1 MSLTFSQTP
10 GNGVNLS
17 FPITNKG
24 GYFTDDDIVVE
35 FITLATGEVAEQS
48 PSTYEI
54 SSGFVIFTVA
64 PPDTVDVRIRRR
76 ITLDNPYS
84 TFTRG
89 NDFGKDN
96 INKSF
101 LQALYQIQQIADG
114 FLPSDYYLKA
124 DLNAGARKITNLAD
138 GSDPQDVCT
147 YGQLDNRFGDN
158 TQNLLDA
165 QTAQAAAEYAQAL
178 AEAAQALAETA
189 RSGAETA
196 RTGAETA
203 ETNAE
208 TAQAGAEL
216 AESNAAASAV
226 AANASAVDAQSSED
240 DAETAQAAAEA
251 AQLAAE
257 TAETNAAGSAA
268 AALTSE
274 NNAATSESNAA
285 ASAAAA
291 LVSENNAATSESNAA
306 TSETNA
312 AQSAS
317 DAYDYLQTI
326 ETVDPINVAANTAHR
341 EITSGNPHGVTAA
354 MIGAAAILA
363 QLLTVDGD
371 GSGLDA
377 DKLGGVDN
385 SAFLQT
391 ANLLTQI
398 LAVDGPDSG
407 INADLLDGQH
417 GSYYLAAATYT
428 AADILAKLKTVD
440 TDSSGLNA
448 NTLQGYVASAFQ
460 LASTAFDGT
469 VSLKGTRTSS
479 GTWTLTGLTV
489 GKPLYLGVRD
499 TDGGDGRYAAFRITS
514 GANIACGE
522 SDTNTFSMGQDAGRA
537 DANPGGISTIPTS
550 TTVSIYFETINGVT
564 VYAYQ

>member
-240 DAETAQAAAEA
+240 DAETAQ
-251 AQLAAE
+251 LAAE

-285 ASAAAA
+285 ASAANA
-291 LVSENNAATSESNAA
+291 LTSENNAETSESNAA

-317 DAYDYLQTI
+317 DAWDYLQTI
-326 ETVDPINVAANTAHR
+326 TAVDPTKVAANTAHR

-385 SAFLQT
+385 SLFLQT

-398 LAVDGPDSG
+398 LAVDGPGSG

-440 TDSSGLNA
+440 GAGSGLDA
-448 NTLQGYVASAFQ
+448 DLLDGHTSTYFQ
-460 LASTAFDGT
+460 PAGTAFSGA
-469 VSLKGTRTSS
+469 VSLKGTRSES
-479 GTWTLTGLTV
+479 GTWTLSGLTV
-489 GKPLYLGVRD
+489 GKPLYLGIRD
-499 TDGGDGRYAAFRITS
+499 SSGADGRYVEFRVVS
-514 GANIACGE
+514 GAYIASGLID
-522 SDTNTFSMGQDAGRA
+522 SVLFSMRA
-537 DANPGGISTIPTS
+537 SSSENSSNPGGVVTIPYD
-550 TTVSIYFETINGVT
+550 TTVSIYFKFNGVT